1 MVLEDGAW
9 WCWSRHRAARA
20 RPWRDMMAA
29 MEKSVAQGRIVQ
41 LSTSSSIEHV
51 LHTPYNCYIH
61 VYCQLSNYIRTTGIL
76 CVSVCLRL
84 QVIIYVNSSCVYMLL
99 RRRRRRR
106 QCWRLVQVL
115 TTTTA
120 AVVAIL
126 PPGHHTRALR
136 HEQRRDVLTEWI
148 FRIFWLTFNEITVI
162 WYVCGRRLVDS
173 HSAGAD
179 RALLGR
185 CEPSSRLPTRTHTCI
200 HRVCIC
206 ARTTTT
212 AASRYCKYRSSCI
225 CKIIRLCLCARY
237 ELK

>member
-41 LSTSSSIEHV
+41 LSTSSSIENTFCTHRIIV
-51 LHTPYNCYIH
+51 IIH

-76 CVSVCLRL
+76 SVSVCLRL
-84 QVIIYVNSSCVYMLL
+84 QVIIYVYSSCVYMLL
-99 RRRRRRR
+99 RRRQRCRR
-106 QCWRLVQVL
+106 CWHLVQVL

-185 CEPSSRLPTRTHTCI
+185 CKPSSRLQTHTRMYMHTYTLYMYMC
-200 HRVCIC
+200 
-206 ARTTTT
+206 T
-212 AASRYCKYRSSCI
+212 YY
-225 CKIIRLCLCARY
+225 Y
-237 ELK
+237 YYF